1 MQMLFQLNIPTP
13 LKKYQFKTF
22 SFLLKHDDL
31 IHKDFSGNKAR
42 KIYYY
47 LNNLPQNIT
56 TIVSFGSVLS
66 NAMYSLSVFAKAKGL
81 HFRYYAHHIPKKL
94 IENPSGNLLYALEN
108 GMELIEGYNKII
120 IKENELFI
128 NEGIANKEAYFGIE
142 LLAKELIKQL
152 KAQKYTVFL
161 PSGTG
166 TTALFLSK
174 AFKMLQANNF
184 EVVTTPCVANSAYL
198 KEQFFELESNEIFHP
213 KIIDTK
219 KRYHFGRL
227 YQEFYQI
234 WLELQKETKVEF
246 DLLYDPKGWLAL
258 MEHKLYEKN
267 LVYIHQGG
275 GLGNET
281 MKKRYKVFLQKR
293 SSNDNNFR

>member
-1 MQMLFQLNIPTP
+1 MLFEFKTPTP
-13 LKKYQFKTF
+13 LEQHTFKKF
-22 SFLLKHDDL
+22 SFLLKRDDL

-47 LNNLPQNIT
+47 LHNFPKKID
-56 TIVSFGSVLS
+56 TIISFGSIQS
-66 NAMYSLSVFAKAKGL
+66 NAMYSLSIFAKAKGL
-81 HFRYYAHHIPKKL
+81 KFRYYAHHIPKHLLQK
-94 IENPSGNLLYALEN
+94 PSGNLLAALKN
-108 GMELIEGYNKII
+108 GMELIEGYEKI
-120 IKENELFI
+120 KVQENELFI

-142 LLAKELIKQL
+142 FLAKELIEQL
-152 KAQKYTVFL
+152 ETAKEYTIFL

-174 AFKMLQANNF
+174 AFKMLQVNNF
-184 EVVTTPCVANSAYL
+184 EVVTTPCVGDSAYL
-198 KEQFFELESNEIFHP
+198 KEQFFHLESNPIYHP

-258 MEHKLYEKN
+258 MEYKLYEKN

-275 GLGNET
+275 VLGNET
-281 MKKRYKVFLQKR
+281 LKKRYKVFLQIKEQL
-293 SSNDNNFR
+293 